1 MEVIRLKINTNNL
14 VSITE
19 ANQNFSKVAR
29 LVDENGSAVIL
40 KNNVPRYLIVE
51 FGQAEKEQT
60 ASNEDV
66 TAISKRL
73 ISKNKQAYEELA
85 K

>member
-1 MEVIRLKINTNNL
+1 MMINSNTL

-29 LVDENGSAVIL
+29 LVDEQGSVVIL
-40 KNNVPRYLIVE
+40 KNNVPRYLVVE
-51 FGQAEKEQT
+51 FSQAEKLQAAADEEVMQVS
-60 ASNEDV
+60 A
-66 TAISKRL
+66 RL
-73 ISKNKQAYEELA
+73 IGQNREAYEELA

>member
-1 MEVIRLKINTNNL
+1 MMINSNTL

-29 LVDENGSAVIL
+29 LVDEQGSVVIL
-40 KNNVPRYLIVE
+40 KNNVPRYLVVE
-51 FGQAEKEQT
+51 FSQAEKLQAAADEEVMQVS
-60 ASNEDV
+60 AQ
-66 TAISKRL
+66 L
-73 ISKNKQAYEELA
+73 IGQNREAYEELA

>member
-1 MEVIRLKINTNNL
+1 MNINTNNL

-29 LVDENGSAVIL
+29 LVDESGAVVIL
-40 KNNVPRYLIVE
+40 KNNVPRYLVMQ
-51 FGQAEKEQT
+51 FSSAEQEQL
-60 ASNEDV
+60 AADEDV
-66 TAISKRL
+66 MSISRRL
-73 ISKNKQAYEELA
+73 IEKNRQAYEVLA

>member
-1 MEVIRLKINTNNL
+1 MMVNTSNL

-29 LVDENGSAVIL
+29 LVDERGSAVIL
-40 KNNVPRYLIVE
+40 KNNAPRYLIIE
-51 FGQAEKEQT
+51 FSQAEKLQ
-60 ASNEDV
+60 AADDDDV
-66 TAISKRL
+66 LRISSRF
-73 ISKNKQAYEELA
+73 IAQNKAAYEELA

>member
-1 MEVIRLKINTNNL
+1 MMINTDHM

-29 LVDENGSAVIL
+29 MVDQSGQVVIL
-40 KNNVPRYLIVE
+40 RNNVPRYLVIE
-51 FGQAEKEQT
+51 FSQAEREQL
-60 ASNEDV
+60 AADEDV
-66 TAISKRL
+66 RSISKRL
-73 ISKNKQAYEELA
+73 IAKNREAYEELA

>member
-1 MEVIRLKINTNNL
+1 MNINTNNL

-29 LVDENGSAVIL
+29 MVDERGSVVVL
-40 KNNVPRYLIVE
+40 KNNVPRYLIIDFSKANE
-51 FGQAEKEQT
+51 ERRAED
-60 ASNEDV
+60 EDV
-66 TAISKRL
+66 SAISKRL
-73 ISKNKQAYEELA
+73 IAKNREAYKVLA